1 MQIIT
6 FKNLDNA
13 LDYITSGGI
22 TINKFYEYVRE
33 LEEKQVIKINNEY
46 IFIDELNLLN

>member
-1 MQIIT
+1 MKIIT
-6 FKNLDNA
+6 FKNLDMA
-13 LDYITSGGI
+13 IDYISSGGI

-46 IFIDELNLLN
+46 IFIDEFNLLN